1 MYEHLVLLK
10 VKDSF
15 TAEQREETVK
25 KALAFKEEVPGIL
38 GISAGVIETENPQHK
53 QGFAL
58 ALRLTFEDKQACLH
72 YDAHPAHQAFL
83 KEVGPYIEEIIIA
96 DYPF

>member
-15 TAEQREETVK
+15 TAQQQEAAVK
-25 KALAFKEEVPGIL
+25 KALAFKEAVPGIL
-38 GISAGVIETENPQHK
+38 SISAGIIETENPQHK

-58 ALRLTFEDKQACLH
+58 ALRLTFEDKQACLD

-83 KEVGPYIEEIIIA
+83 QEIGPYTEDIIIA